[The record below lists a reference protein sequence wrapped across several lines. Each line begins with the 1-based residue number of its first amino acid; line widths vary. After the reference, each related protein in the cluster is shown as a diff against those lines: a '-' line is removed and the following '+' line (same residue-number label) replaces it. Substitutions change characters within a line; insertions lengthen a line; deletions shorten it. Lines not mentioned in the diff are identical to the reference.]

1 MTILG
6 ITQRFRELGRIR
18 CGERVDIGGGKSRPG
33 KLEKFRLTSSNASI
47 MNSVAEIYGG
57 EVSDWEAPTG
67 NQFQVYVDKDSLDIL
82 IPPIPS
88 AISQA
93 WEMWGRGKGILRRCD
108 GEFEQTKDIACIC
121 LTEIDGKDGVQRKC
135 KPTTRLNVILP
146 QIEGLGIWRLETGS
160 FNAAAELPPVV
171 ELLRNAAVQMQRPV
185 KAMLRLEQRQRKSG
199 EGTRNF
205 AVPVV
210 DVGETL
216 ESIMLTPGVLAGPSM
231 VELGAAPVHPDRPEL
246 PALPEPLAVQEEPI
260 KIAPPAVQSPPQKA
274 LEPAGHTDTP
284 EKKRQ
289 APSEAPDA
297 PVEQPVAADQ
307 QGSLVQAVQEL
318 DLKMDQAQ
326 WFAMMSRRAGYHDD
340 LRHSL
345 LDTVS
350 EGRVQSAKDATT
362 EELQLAIDEMV
373 VAMKGDVVNS
383 LKTRFGKDKSSA
395 AAMKWLRA
403 QADSKLDATTE
414 AWGFDE
420 WATARE
426 VAAGVPV

>member
-1 MTILG
+1 MG
-6 ITQRFRELGRIR
+6 
-18 CGERVDIGGGKSRPG
+18 
-33 KLEKFRLTSSNASI
+33 
-47 MNSVAEIYGG
+47 
-57 EVSDWEAPTG
+57 DWEAPTG
-67 NQFQVYVDKDSLDIL
+67 KQFQVYVDKDSLDIL

-93 WEMWGRGKGILRRCD
+93 WEVWGSGKGILRRCD
-108 GEFEQTKDIACIC
+108 GEFEQTKDVPCIC

-185 KAMLRLEQRQRKSG
+185 KATLRLEQRQRKSG

-216 ESIMLTPGVLAGPSM
+216 EAIMLTPGVLAGPSM
-231 VELGAAPVHPDRPEL
+231 AELGAAPVHPDRPEL
-246 PALPEPLAVQEEPI
+246 PALPEPLAVEEKPI
-260 KIAPPAVQSPPQKA
+260 KAASPAVQAPPQKA

-284 EKKRQ
+284 EKEQ
-289 APSEAPDA
+289 GTLSEAPDA
-297 PVEQPVAADQ
+297 PAEEPVAT
-307 QGSLVQAVQEL
+307 E
-318 DLKMDQAQ
+318 KMDQAQ
-326 WFAMMSRRAGYHDD
+326 WFAMMGRRAGYNDE

-362 EELQLAIDEMV
+362 EELQLAIDEMTA
-373 VAMKGDVVNS
+373 AMKGDVVKS
-383 LKTRFGKDKSSA
+383 LKIRFGKDKSSA
-395 AAMKWLRA
+395 AAMKWLRV
-403 QADSKLDATTE
+403 QASTQLDAATE
-414 AWGFDE
+414 TWGFDE
-420 WATARE
+420 WAIARK
-426 VAAGVPV
+426 VAAGLPVSA